1 MPFKFERLYIPEVV
15 HIKPKIFT
23 DERGFFLEVFKQ
35 SEFKSFGIKDPFI
48 QGNLSFSKRDVL
60 RGLHYQ
66 RLPKAQGK
74 LVICLKGEIFDV
86 AVDIRKGSPTFSRW
100 VSAILSE
107 KTRNMLW
114 IPEGFAHGFLVLSD
128 YAEVLYVVTGSEY
141 APQYEGGIIWKDPY
155 IGINWPLEGIKEP
168 ILSPKDR
175 VLPRLSELQEGDLL

>member
-1 MPFKFERLYIPEVV
+1 MPFEFERLYLPEVV

-35 SEFKSFGIKDPFI
+35 SEFKSFGIKAPFI
-48 QGNLSFSKRDVL
+48 QGNFSFSKRGVL

-66 RLPKAQGK
+66 RHPKAQGK

-86 AVDIRKGSPTFSRW
+86 AVDIRRGRPTFGQW
-100 VSAILSE
+100 VSVILSE
-107 KTRNMLW
+107 KIRNMLW

-128 YAEVLYVVTGSEY
+128 YAEVLYLVTGSEY
-141 APQYEGGIIWKDPY
+141 APQYEGGIIWNDPY

-175 VLPRLSELQEGDLL
+175 VLPRLSELQDGDLL